1 MLSIKK
7 IKEVEKNDED
17 GGYLKVEIIE
27 DDVKRFVMLGYD
39 FGDSLVGVEIIDEDD
54 NFIMNEEMEDVFSEK
69 VIDICWGYK
78 IFNYID
84 NDYKEIN

>member
-78 IFNYID
+78 IFNYIE
-84 NDYKEIN
+84 NRGGV